1 MFPTLLNI
9 GPITISPLTLLV
21 PLAFVVASFI
31 LWRNLKEDYSE
42 EEIISL
48 TIYLTLVF
56 LLGARLVH
64 IIYHFEGFQFSLLKW
79 LLVVHYPGFSFFGG
93 FLACLGLL
101 VFWSK
106 KKKWDFWQVAEVIV
120 PTWFLVLVLVASG
133 LYLTSGKL
141 IFLGEAFLGLLLL
154 FMSRFLKKN
163 YRSFI
168 WYKSGKLGF
177 VSCLSTATFMMSK
190 LMLEIFSRSSLYLE
204 GILPLSIAV
213 TCLVFLYQRSG
224 RTWREDLSFLLIRK
238 KQKIS

>member
-21 PLAFVVASFI
+21 PLAFMVASFI

-64 IIYHFEGFQFSLLKW
+64 IFYHFERFQFSLLKW

-93 FLACLGLL
+93 FLACIGLL

-106 KKKWDFWQVAEVIV
+106 RKKWDFWQVVEVII
-120 PTWFLVLVLVASG
+120 PAWFWVMVLVGSG
-133 LYLTSGKL
+133 LYLTSGEL
-141 IFLGEAFLGLLLL
+141 IFLGEAFLGFLLLL
-154 FMSRFLKKN
+154 LARFLKKR

-177 VSCLSTATFMMSK
+177 VSCLSTAFFMMGK
-190 LMLEIFSRSSLYLE
+190 LMLEIFSRGSLYWE

-224 RTWREDLSFLLIRK
+224 RNWREDLSFSSIRK